1 MKPIRKNTEEMRQLG
16 AAVKRRREA
25 LRLTQPEVVR
35 LSGCSLDFVV
45 DLEKGRASRLDRI
58 FAVLRVLGVGFVLT
72 QSPASFEISVELR

>member
-1 MKPIRKNTEEMRQLG
+1 MRELG

-58 FAVLRVLGVGFVLT
+58 FDVLRVLGIGFVLS
-72 QSPASFEISVELR
+72 QSPHPVDISEELR